1 MYKFWVKRIE
11 VKGSLHG
18 SALESRSGIIR
29 LKDEGETES
38 LNKYYVLWIWWSL
51 CLLVTKLDKAVA
63 TLKVS
68 FFFSVLSEEH
78 LLSKKL
84 ANIIQ

>member
-18 SALESRSGIIR
+18 STLESRSGIIR

-51 CLLVTKLDKAVA
+51 CLLVTKLDKGVA
-63 TLKVS
+63 TSVS
-68 FFFSVLSEEH
+68 FFFSVLSDKY
-78 LLSKKL
+78 LLCKKL

>member
-29 LKDEGETES
+29 LKDEGET
-38 LNKYYVLWIWWSL
+38 NTMY
-51 CLLVTKLDKAVA
+51 
-63 TLKVS
+63 
-68 FFFSVLSEEH
+68 SEFDDPF
-78 LLSKKL
+78 
-84 ANIIQ
+84 AC